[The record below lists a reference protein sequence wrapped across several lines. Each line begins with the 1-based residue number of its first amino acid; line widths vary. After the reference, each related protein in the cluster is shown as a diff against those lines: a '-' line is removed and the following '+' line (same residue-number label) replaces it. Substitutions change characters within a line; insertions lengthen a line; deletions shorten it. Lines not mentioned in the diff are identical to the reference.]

1 MKRKMIKRKLKSLL
15 FLALP
20 KSVNFISAL
29 PVVLVYVPSYC
40 TYTRN
45 LNSNQELTWTIQKL
59 TESYTSIIR
68 IKHQFKILQ

>member
-20 KSVNFISAL
+20 MSVNFISAL
-29 PVVLVYVPSYC
+29 PVVYVPSYC
-40 TYTRN
+40 TSTRN
-45 LNSNQELTWTIQKL
+45 WNSNQELKWTIQKL

-68 IKHQFKILQ
+68 IKHQFMILQ